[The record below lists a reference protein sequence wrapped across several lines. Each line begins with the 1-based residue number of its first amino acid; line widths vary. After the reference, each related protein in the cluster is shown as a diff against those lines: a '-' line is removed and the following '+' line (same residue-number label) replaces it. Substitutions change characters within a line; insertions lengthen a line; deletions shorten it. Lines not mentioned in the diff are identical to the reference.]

1 MRRRLILVVPVVV
14 ALLTVAYSNRDS
26 DTSSFGSSNTP
37 AADAGTTGG
46 GKGKPVLFEEAWLIV
61 ETNATDGDAGL
72 QVFLDHDTWR
82 SISIFLPDGT
92 KILDIE
98 TQDVLVDYG
107 LTELF
112 SESSEPPFAKFPF
125 EEFVKLFPEGRYTFA
140 GETIDGKK
148 LRSSV
153 RLTHDIP
160 AGPEIVSPEEDSIV
174 SPGDVVVRWEQVT
187 EPAGIEIVAYQVI
200 VEREDP
206 LRVLDVKLPATATD
220 LRVPAEF
227 MEPGV
232 EYKVEVLAID
242 KNGNQTITEVPF
254 VTA

>member
-1 MRRRLILVVPVVV
+1 MRRPLILVVLIVV
-14 ALLTVAYSNRDS
+14 LLTVAHSNGASGASPSR
-26 DTSSFGSSNTP
+26 SSKTP
-37 AADAGTTGG
+37 GRAASITTG
-46 GKGKPVLFEEAWLIV
+46 GKGKPVPFEEASLIV

-72 QVFLDHDTWR
+72 QVFLDHDAWK
-82 SISIFLPDGT
+82 SISISRPDGT

-98 TQDVLVDYG
+98 TQGVLADYG

-112 SESSEPPFAKFPF
+112 SESSEPPFTKFPF
-125 EEFVKLFPEGRYTFA
+125 EDFVKLFPEGRYTFA
-140 GETIDGKK
+140 GETIEGKRM
-148 LRSSV
+148 RSSV

-160 AGPEIVSPEEDSIV
+160 AGPEIISPEKDSTV
-174 SPGDVVVRWEQVT
+174 APADVLVRWEPVT
-187 EPAGIEIVAYQVI
+187 QPAGVEIVASQVI

-206 LRVLDVKLPATATD
+206 LRVLDVKLPAGATE

-242 KNGNQTITEVPF
+242 KSGNQTITEVPF

>member
-1 MRRRLILVVPVVV
+1 MRRPLILVVPVLV
-14 ALLTVAYSNRDS
+14 ALLTVAYGTRDS
-26 DTSSFGSSNTP
+26 DTSSSGPSN
-37 AADAGTTGG
+37 AVGDAGTVGG
-46 GKGKPVLFEEAWLIV
+46 GKGKAVPFEEATLIV

-82 SISIFLPDGT
+82 SISISMPDGT

-98 TQDVLVDYG
+98 TRDVLVDYG

-112 SESSEPPFAKFPF
+112 SESSEPPFTKFPF

-160 AGPEIVSPEEDSIV
+160 AGPEIVSPEEDSTV
-174 SPGDVVVRWEQVT
+174 APGDLVVRWEQVT

-200 VEREDP
+200 VEREHP
-206 LRVLDVKLPATATD
+206 LRVLDVKLPTTATE
-220 LRVPAEF
+220 LSVPAQF
-227 MEPGV
+227 MEPGT
-232 EYKVEVLAID
+232 EYKVEVLAIE
-242 KNGNQTITEVPF
+242 KGGNQTATEVPF